1 MLRSLLPAP
10 LLLALAAAPLAAQGA
25 SVPPHPLPT
34 RDSARALR
42 DARSEQSRFEA
53 VRRQHLPW
61 SDGSGGVCD
70 FQDERI
76 GRFCLSFDDGEA
88 AWKAPA
94 EDEAIVRARD
104 RLIERLDSAARIA
117 PGDVWVSGQRVRYL
131 VEARRFDRAREA
143 ARECRAAAWW
153 CSALSGYADHYAGDA
168 GAADSAF
175 SVMLRTMPERERRAW
190 TDLSLILDDC
200 TVRLYRR
207 LQGAERARFEER
219 FWALADPFFAR
230 PGNDLRSEHFA
241 RDLMDA
247 LQDRAKSTEN
257 LSWGSDLREILMRYG
272 APTGWERIR
281 PRLGSSD
288 PPSLVSHYSDTDQRV
303 LPPCEAFA
311 SDDPT
316 AGVWDGKE
324 PRSKAGYSLP
334 LADSIARWIYPLDH
348 QLAVF
353 RRGDSAVVV
362 AAYSIP
368 RDSVPAG
375 TRVRAALALLAPGSD
390 SPTVALLPDAALQ
403 DVLSAETAPGPML
416 VSVELLSDGART
428 AARSRRGISVAP
440 LAPGRLALSDLLL
453 LRAPA
458 PLPDSLAAAIAEAR
472 GSTRVRPGEELGVY
486 WETYG
491 VAGDQ
496 PVPLTLSLR
505 LVDRSKGVV
514 RRLAERIGI
523 ANPRDPIR
531 MRWQEPAAAGPAT
544 PRALTVQIPADLGAG
559 SYTLELTAEA
569 PGQAPQVAEREV
581 EVEESAAR

>member
-1 MLRSLLPAP
+1 MLRPLLPAP

-25 SVPPHPLPT
+25 SVPARPLPS

-42 DARSEQSRFEA
+42 DARSEQYRFEA

-61 SDGSGGVCD
+61 ADGSGGVCD

-76 GRFCLSFDDGEA
+76 GRFCLSFDEDEA
-88 AWKAPA
+88 EWKAPA
-94 EDEAIVRARD
+94 EDEEIGRARD
-104 RLIERLDSAARIA
+104 RLIEHLDSAARIA

-143 ARECRAAAWW
+143 ARECGAAAWW
-153 CSALSGYADHYAGDA
+153 CSALAGFADHYAGES

-175 SVMLRTMPERERRAW
+175 SEMLRAMPERERRQW

-207 LQGAERARFEER
+207 LQGAERARFEAR

-288 PPSLVSHYSDTDQRV
+288 PPSLVSHYSDSEQRL
-303 LPPCEAFA
+303 LPPCEALSTDGA
-311 SDDPT
+311 
-316 AGVWDGKE
+316 AEGVWDAKE

-375 TRVRAALALLAPGSD
+375 THFRTALALLSPGAD
-390 SPTVALLPDAALQ
+390 SPTVALLPDGDLQ
-403 DVLSAETAPGPML
+403 DALSAEAAPGPML
-416 VSVELLSDGART
+416 ASVELLSDRART
-428 AARSRRGISVAP
+428 AARSRHGITVAP
-440 LAPGRLALSDLLL
+440 LVQGRIAVSDLLL

-458 PLPDSLAAAIAEAR
+458 PLPDSLRAAIAEAR
-472 GSTRVRPGEELGVY
+472 GSSRIRPGEELGVY
-486 WETYG
+486 WEIYG
-491 VAGDQ
+491 VAGGQ
-496 PVPLTLSLR
+496 PAPLTLSFR
-505 LVDRSKGVV
+505 LVDRRKGVV

-531 MRWQEPAAAGPAT
+531 MRWQEPAAPGPAT
-544 PRALTVQIPADLGAG
+544 PRALSIQIPADLDPG
-559 SYTLELTAEA
+559 SYTLELTVEA
-569 PGQAPQVAEREV
+569 PGQTPQVAAREV
-581 EVEESAAR
+581 EVSG

>member
-10 LLLALAAAPLAAQGA
+10 LFLALTTAPLAAQGA
-25 SVPPHPLPT
+25 SVPAHPLPT

-42 DARSEQSRFEA
+42 DARSEQYRFEA

-61 SDGSGGVCD
+61 TDGSGGVCEL
-70 FQDERI
+70 QDERI

-88 AWKAPA
+88 EWQAPA
-94 EDEAIVRARD
+94 EDEAIGRARD
-104 RLIERLDSAARIA
+104 RLIEHLDSAARVA

-153 CSALSGYADHYAGDA
+153 CSALAGYAEHYAGDP

-175 SVMLRTMPERERRAW
+175 SAMLRTMPDDERRQW

-207 LQGAERARFEER
+207 LEGAERARFEER

-247 LQDRAKSTEN
+247 LQDRARSTEH

-288 PPSLVSHYSDTDQRV
+288 PPSLVSHYADTDQRL
-303 LPPCEAFA
+303 LPPCEALA
-311 SDDPT
+311 TNDPT
-316 AGVWDGKE
+316 AGAWDGKE
-324 PRSKAGYSLP
+324 PRAKAGYSLP
-334 LADSIARWIYPLDH
+334 LADSVARWIYPLDH

-375 TRVRAALALLAPGSD
+375 THVRAALALLSPGSA
-390 SPTVALLPDAALQ
+390 SPTVALLPDGGLQ
-403 DVLSAETAPGPML
+403 DALSAEMAPGPML
-416 VSVELLSDGART
+416 VSVELLSDSART
-428 AARSRRGISVAP
+428 AARSRHGISVAP
-440 LAPGRLALSDLLL
+440 LVRGRLAISDLLL
-453 LRAPA
+453 LRGPG
-458 PLPDSLAAAIAEAR
+458 PLPDSLGAAIADAR
-472 GSTRVRPGEELGVY
+472 GSTRIRPGEELGVY
-486 WETYG
+486 WEMYG
-491 VAGDQ
+491 VVGEQ
-496 PVPLTLSLR
+496 PAPLTLSLR

-523 ANPRDPIR
+523 AHPRDPIR
-531 MRWQEPAAAGPAT
+531 MRWQEPASAGPST
-544 PRALTVQIPADLGAG
+544 HRALTIQIPADLGPG
-559 SYTLELTAEA
+559 GYTLELTAEA
-569 PGQAPQVAEREV
+569 PGEAPQVAERAV
-581 EVEESAAR
+581 EVGSER